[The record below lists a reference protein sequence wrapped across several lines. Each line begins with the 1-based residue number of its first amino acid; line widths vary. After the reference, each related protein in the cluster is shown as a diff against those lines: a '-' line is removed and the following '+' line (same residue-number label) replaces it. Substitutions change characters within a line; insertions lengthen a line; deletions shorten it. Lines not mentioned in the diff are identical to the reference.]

1 MSCGKKTDRKL
12 GQSYT
17 SKIYFIN
24 ISRGIFKKIYTVI
37 AMLEMYLSDPQV
49 TQGTK

>member
-1 MSCGKKTDRKL
+1 MSCGKKIDEKL

-17 SKIYFIN
+17 FKIYFIN
-24 ISRGIFKKIYTVI
+24 ISRGIFRKIYTVI
-37 AMLEMYLSDPQV
+37 ANLEMYLSDPQV

>member
-1 MSCGKKTDRKL
+1 MSYGKKIDEKL

-17 SKIYFIN
+17 FNKYFIN
-24 ISRGIFKKIYTVI
+24 ISRGIFRKIHIVI
-37 AMLEMYLSDPQV
+37 AMLEMYLSNPQV